1 MDYALYMQYIML
13 YEYGC
18 VRMDKL
24 RVVGLILTHYL

>member
-1 MDYALYMQYIML
+1 MDYALLYIMH

-24 RVVGLILTHYL
+24 WVVGLILTHYL